1 MSSDDDTI
9 VHDDIPC
16 PSYDQ
21 LLQAAD
27 KLEAA
32 EALALRYRQYAST
45 RERQWFY
52 ESKDAAYQAV
62 KDACATGKTA
72 EAHATADDLNNPNNA
87 AFAYKTLRLFTRF
100 ALLSIQNFN
109 ARQEYITSIA
119 KYAGKYAGAL
129 AADGKLA
136 AERAVALRNS
146 VRKAFMSKTSSS
158 NRWFANVLKSHG
170 HNFTGIMEDCLQR
183 LYPGRTMKQLSEAER
198 ANVFASIVNNSGRS
212 NFTHDLIFKAEGAI
226 GWAVIIATLGLLV
239 YDIIQAETDFKTK
252 VKELIADG
260 AELGAVWYGAAAAEA
275 YAIATFGEAATFTVM
290 LFGLVGGII
299 AGVGAMVLVTGLTAL
314 FEKMFTTTSHQL
326 WQEYL
331 KTPLV
336 YKVELPRV
344 VLDI

>member
-146 VRKAFMSKTSSS
+146 
-158 NRWFANVLKSHG
+158 SHG

>member
-158 NRWFANVLKSHG
+158 NH
-170 HNFTGIMEDCLQR
+170 CLQR